1 MPTALPIFLAR
12 PAVTRSVAILVATGL
27 SVATLLAGAGMSTVT
42 TATAATSCQST
53 TSLSDGGF
61 EVPVIAPTSYQIM
74 PSANVPGWESTD
86 PSGIEIWSTG
96 FNGVPASEGN
106 QFAEINATQPGTLYQ
121 DVVTTPGQ
129 SLQWSLLHRGRSGT
143 DVMDVVI
150 GAPGGTLAS
159 QGNLSDGTGAWGR
172 HTGVY
177 VVPAGQT
184 STRFGFRAVSTANG
198 NASIGN
204 FLDDITFGLGPCVD
218 TTAGVTNV
226 TVPGGDVHVG
236 DTIEYTVTSTNN
248 GGGAATLAALK
259 DALPAGVELVPGS
272 LRVIGSNA
280 GVKSDAAGDDQAE
293 YDATTRTIIGRLGA
307 GAGAAVGGS
316 LAPGESTSLVFRV
329 VVLSAAASTSLS
341 NLGTLTYTDSLAG
354 TVQISA
360 APAVVTP
367 VGATSNLVVTE
378 SLDTAAP
385 VAGSSRPTYTVT
397 VANSGPQGDTGV
409 VATVTVP
416 AELSDASVQLAG
428 SPCPIAGG
436 AAQCAIGSLAAGASA
451 TITIAGAIA
460 GSIPAGTV
468 VTVSASA
475 TGAVYESST
484 TDNSATASATTVSL
498 GDLWV
503 TGRAS
508 AATVR
513 EGDEAWF
520 SLVVG
525 NTGPSDATAIV
536 LTLDAPAGLVATPTA
551 GVFDPTTNQWTL
563 PTLASGATQTM
574 LFRGSAATLG
584 RLATRG
590 FVASS
595 SVQDA
600 NPANDT
606 AAASMIVQRIA
617 LLAPPASAVSASEVS
632 ASEVEAPSSASSV
645 SGIALANT
653 SVSSAGLAHTGAD
666 AQGTLFAALMLML
679 VGLVIV
685 AARRVRSRR

>member
-1 MPTALPIFLAR
+1 VGRDEP
-12 PAVTRSVAILVATGL
+12 ATG
-27 SVATLLAGAGMSTVT
+27 
-42 TATAATSCQST
+42 
-53 TSLSDGGF
+53 
-61 EVPVIAPTSYQIM
+61 
-74 PSANVPGWESTD
+74 
-86 PSGIEIWSTG
+86 
-96 FNGVPASEGN
+96 AS
-106 QFAEINATQPGTLYQ
+106 
-121 DVVTTPGQ
+121 
-129 SLQWSLLHRGRSGT
+129 
-143 DVMDVVI
+143 
-150 GAPGGTLAS
+150 
-159 QGNLSDGTGAWGR
+159 
-172 HTGVY
+172 
-177 VVPAGQT
+177 
-184 STRFGFRAVSTANG
+184 
-198 NASIGN
+198 
-204 FLDDITFGLGPCVD
+204 
-218 TTAGVTNV
+218 
-226 TVPGGDVHVG
+226 
-236 DTIEYTVTSTNN
+236 
-248 GGGAATLAALK
+248 
-259 DALPAGVELVPGS
+259 
-272 LRVIGSNA
+272 
-280 GVKSDAAGDDQAE
+280 
-293 YDATTRTIIGRLGA
+293 
-307 GAGAAVGGS
+307 
-316 LAPGESTSLVFRV
+316 
-329 VVLSAAASTSLS
+329 
-341 NLGTLTYTDSLAG
+341 
-354 TVQISA
+354 
-360 APAVVTP
+360 
-367 VGATSNLVVTE
+367 SNLVVTE